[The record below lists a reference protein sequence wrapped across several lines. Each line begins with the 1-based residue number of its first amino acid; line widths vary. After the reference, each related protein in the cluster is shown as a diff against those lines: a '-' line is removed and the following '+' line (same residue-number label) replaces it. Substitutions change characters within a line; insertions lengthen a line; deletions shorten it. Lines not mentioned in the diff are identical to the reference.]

1 MKQVEPATPAP
12 AQVAVVTVAGWE
24 VTAAAR
30 GEGMD
35 ACGQRDRRDL
45 MHHEMTECHA
55 MMGHPGMMVHLGMMG
70 RLAMMDHLGMMARLA
85 MICLRG
91 MTEVLAMMGRLTQ
104 IPVLLED
111 PQLAQVALVNH
122 QLVMTRLGSARHRI
136 RPA

>member
-1 MKQVEPATPAP
+1 
-12 AQVAVVTVAGWE
+12 
-24 VTAAAR
+24 
-30 GEGMD
+30 MD

-85 MICLRG
+85 MMDHLEMMARLAMTCLRG

-104 IPVLLED
+104 IQVLLED
-111 PQLAQVALVNH
+111 PQLAQVALVSRR
-122 QLVMTRLGSARHRI
+122 LVMTRLGSARHRI
-136 RPA
+136 RPALRARYKHFPRPDHQII